1 MMSEFLRSELE
12 STYSKGLARLSVKLA
27 KASRE
32 VRGTVSDTWQEVAML
47 MEQESELH
55 RNFAVGL
62 KEEAVKPLKTL
73 VECQHKTKK
82 LVESMVER
90 SSKYLS
96 EKRNEEQKMKKQHH
110 SFAKENERIQDQMAD
125 SKVVQGRSVSE
136 KDIVKIENK
145 KRKSA
150 ESSMK
155 VELDYYSSC
164 LKAERARQQLETA
177 TYRAACHF
185 QHLEEERLSHLQELT
200 QKYISHLSTLGPGMV
215 QCSERLKASAS
226 CISIQNDIQLAMQ
239 IKGTNSNIL
248 DPLLPEFYAEDF
260 SILMEKERRQE
271 SLERILNLL
280 KQDLE
285 LEKKGKQGLEDLVR
299 VFNEDHTPLVS
310 DGTQDHVSEKLQH
323 IEALQLFLEAT
334 RYKIQCDLADL
345 EGVVRP
351 VSPLSITLHQYK
363 DKQGTIQTLLKL
375 PEWPQLERRNSSG
388 SWSSCSDSL
397 GLDRGMADGVSVIH
411 EQLDSS
417 SVYSSVQHPASEL
430 SKPSSTK
437 TLQYCRAIYT
447 YQANLSDELTL
458 HSGDIIC
465 VKRKSDD
472 DWWEGE
478 LNGVVGLFP
487 STYVEE
493 IEY

>member
-1 MMSEFLRSELE
+1 MALFKDTFKGPNGFEDLRKFIKQGGDFCKEITSILQERSELE

-136 KDIVKIENK
+136 KDIV
-145 KRKSA
+145 
-150 ESSMK
+150 
-155 VELDYYSSC
+155 
-164 LKAERARQQLETA
+164 KAERARQQLETA

-363 DKQGTIQTLLKL
+363 DKQILHLCTVQFSIQ
-375 PEWPQLERRNSSG
+375 
-388 SWSSCSDSL
+388 
-397 GLDRGMADGVSVIH
+397 
-411 EQLDSS
+411 
-417 SVYSSVQHPASEL
+417 
-430 SKPSSTK
+430 
-437 TLQYCRAIYT
+437 LQ
-447 YQANLSDELTL
+447 N
-458 HSGDIIC
+458 
-465 VKRKSDD
+465 
-472 DWWEGE
+472 
-478 LNGVVGLFP
+478 
-487 STYVEE
+487 
-493 IEY
+493 

>member
-1 MMSEFLRSELE
+1 MALFKDTFKGPNGFEDLRKFIKQGGDFCKEIASILQERSDLE
-12 STYSKGLARLSVKLA
+12 STYAKGLARLSAKLS
-27 KASRE
+27 KTSRE
-32 VRGTVSDTWQEVAML
+32 VRGTVSDTWQEIAVL
-47 MEQESELH
+47 MERESELH
-55 RNFAVGL
+55 RQFAVGL

-90 SSKYLS
+90 SLKHLS
-96 EKRNEEQKMKKQHH
+96 EKRNEEQKLKKQHH
-110 SFAKENERIQDQMAD
+110 AFAKENERIQDQMAD
-125 SKVVQGRSVSE
+125 SKVAQGRLVSE

-200 QKYISHLSTLGPGMV
+200 QKYISHLSTLGPRMV
-215 QCSERLKASAS
+215 Q
-226 CISIQNDIQLAMQ
+226 
-239 IKGTNSNIL
+239 
-248 DPLLPEFYAEDF
+248 AEDF
-260 SILMEKERRQE
+260 SIQMEKERRQE
-271 SLERILNLL
+271 LLERILNLL
-280 KQDLE
+280 QQDLE
-285 LEKKGKQGLEDLVR
+285 LEKKGKQGLEDMVR
-299 VFNEDHTPLVS
+299 VFNEDHTPLVA

-334 RYKIQCDLADL
+334 RYKIQCVLADL
-345 EGVVRP
+345 EGVVHP

-363 DKQGTIQTLLKL
+363 DKQGAIQTLLKL

-397 GLDRGMADGVSVIH
+397 GLDRGIADGVSVIH

-417 SVYSSVQHPASEL
+417 SVYGSVQHSPSEL
-430 SKPSSTK
+430 SQPSSTE

-465 VKRKSDD
+465 LKRKSGD